1 MFRVQTLSSEG
12 NPGSYSAEHEFHTLP
27 LGTSK
32 FKISTQLII
41 LSHVCMLILYYIIC
55 TAVSQIQNNSTM
67 VLGAVVGVAVMLLI
81 VVAVLLLRKRLV
93 ALYIHIWRLCHLD
106 KYYLQTFRLCVYAP
120 QTWKIKDIV
129 LWRLIKGLSGKGCPV
144 IEYSLVFS
152 SCDRPVISI
161 NPVCVVFS
169 LTGLCLCFTGG
180 WALVA
185 EEALRIPIFPQVTE
199 TIEPKIY

>member
-1 MFRVQTLSSEG
+1 MFFFSQDVEGERDVTTYTVLILDKNSAHINDLSPDTTYMFRVQTLSSEG

-93 ALYIHIWRLCHLD
+93 ALYIHI
-106 KYYLQTFRLCVYAP
+106 
-120 QTWKIKDIV
+120 
-129 LWRLIKGLSGKGCPV
+129 
-144 IEYSLVFS
+144 
-152 SCDRPVISI
+152 
-161 NPVCVVFS
+161 
-169 LTGLCLCFTGG
+169 
-180 WALVA
+180 
-185 EEALRIPIFPQVTE
+185 
-199 TIEPKIY
+199 